1 MADKITNFEDYKKK
15 GNVEDTTDIDIQIE
29 DPYNFFNEQEREEYF
44 QERQKELSKEK
55 EKTAPEH
62 KSVRPVHEEKAEN
75 TDTDDVRDEEPKRL
89 KEPEEIIEPVRRR
102 THHREKPPVDEDY
115 DEEPDDEYDEDDN
128 EDSEDDAEDEGG
140 FPIELLIRIS
150 SIITGILI
158 LAFLAIVAKVKI
170 YDKYFAPD
178 PDEVQTVQVALPAG
192 YTDKNDTVVVTAEK
206 LNLRTVDN
214 SQSDSTIVTSVPKGT
229 ELNRVAVNSD
239 GTWALVDYNGQ
250 RVYASMKY
258 LTEK

>member
-62 KSVRPVHEEKAEN
+62 TEHK
-75 TDTDDVRDEEPKRL
+75 
-89 KEPEEIIEPVRRR
+89 PVR
-102 THHREKPPVDEDY
+102 PVDEDY

>member
-62 KSVRPVHEEKAEN
+62 K
-75 TDTDDVRDEEPKRL
+75 
-89 KEPEEIIEPVRRR
+89 PVR
-102 THHREKPPVDEDY
+102 PVDEDY
-115 DEEPDDEYDEDDN
+115 DEEPDDEYDDDN
-128 EDSEDDAEDEGG
+128 EDGEDDAEDEGG

-178 PDEVQTVQVALPAG
+178 PDEAQTVQVALPAG

>member
-55 EKTAPEH
+55 EKAVPEH
-62 KSVRPVHEEKAEN
+62 DPVRPK
-75 TDTDDVRDEEPKRL
+75 RDETAEDTAVEDIRVEKPKE
-89 KEPEEIIEPVRRR
+89 KKSAEEIEEPVRRR

-115 DEEPDDEYDEDDN
+115 DEEFDEEYDEQ
-128 EDSEDDAEDEGG
+128 EDIDEGDAEEEGG

-170 YDKYFAPD
+170 YDRYFAPD

-229 ELNRVAVNSD
+229 ELNRVAVNSE

>member
-62 KSVRPVHEEKAEN
+62 KPIR
-75 TDTDDVRDEEPKRL
+75 
-89 KEPEEIIEPVRRR
+89 
-102 THHREKPPVDEDY
+102 PVDEDY

-128 EDSEDDAEDEGG
+128 EDGEDDAEDEGG

>member
-55 EKTAPEH
+55 EKIAPEH
-62 KSVRPVHEEKAEN
+62 K
-75 TDTDDVRDEEPKRL
+75 
-89 KEPEEIIEPVRRR
+89 PVR
-102 THHREKPPVDEDY
+102 PVDEDY

-128 EDSEDDAEDEGG
+128 EDGEDDAEDEGG